1 MAEDFFKELM
11 ADALGKSPEELS
23 EILGEPSKICDVFV
37 QRIYKDKDLK
47 KFDWGVSVVIFEGDE
62 LVESSTYATFH
73 KWGLAKKYARALAD
87 FFKKQGYE
95 THLKGELGE

>member
-23 EILGEPSKICDVFV
+23 EILGEPAKICDVFV
-37 QRIYKDKDLK
+37 QRVYKDENLK

-62 LVESSTYATFH
+62 LVESSTYATFSSG
-73 KWGLAKKYARALAD
+73 GLQRSMLELL
-87 FFKKQGYE
+87 QIS
-95 THLKGELGE
+95 LKSRVTKLT